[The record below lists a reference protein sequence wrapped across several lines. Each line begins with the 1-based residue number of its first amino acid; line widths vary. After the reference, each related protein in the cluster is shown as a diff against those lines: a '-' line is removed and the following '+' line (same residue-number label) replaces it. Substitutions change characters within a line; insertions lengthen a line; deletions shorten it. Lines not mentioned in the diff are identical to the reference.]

1 MERNPVSGALSGLR
15 AEGYPVD
22 AEAVAAL
29 SPYRTAHLNRFGR
42 YSLDLTRVSPALDDD
57 APILSTDV
65 RRSNSDTRPS

>member
-1 MERNPVSGALSGLR
+1 
-15 AEGYPVD
+15 VD

-65 RRSNSDTRPS
+65 RRSNSGTRPS